1 MQINEE
7 KKLLREKAAALRS
20 AVENRE
26 ELSEKIAQKLFS
38 LDAYLSCNQIFAY
51 FSYGC
56 EVQTKLIIEKALS
69 DGKKT
74 ALPRCEKSGAMS
86 FHYIKNKSDLKEGV
100 FKGIFEP
107 KADCEKAVLNKKT
120 LVLVPALAFGRDG
133 TRLGHG
139 MGFYDR
145 FLSGF
150 TGKTVGLCF
159 ETSLFETLPQ
169 DENDIPVLL
178 IITENEILSGKNAA
192 QT

>member
-1 MQINEE
+1 MQISDE
-7 KKLLREKAAALRS
+7 KRLLRKKASALRS
-20 AVENRE
+20 AIENRE
-26 ELSEKIAQKLFS
+26 ELSERISKKLFS

-74 ALPRCEKSGAMS
+74 ALPRCEKGGTMS
-86 FHYIKNKSDLKEGV
+86 FHYIKSKSDLEEGV

-107 KADCEKAVLNKKT
+107 KASCKKAVPDEGT

-150 TGKTVGLCF
+150 PGKTVGLCF
-159 ETSLFETLPQ
+159 EKSLFETLPQ